1 VRRFILVSGGVIYG
15 FSFYGCLKQLEMSG
29 VWNIDD
35 IKAFTASIGSVVSV
49 LLAVSQDWETID
61 NYLINRPWNELY
73 KTDFGTFVD
82 SYTNCG
88 IFGLSIIEE
97 TIKPVLE
104 SKDISSCNVE
114 RILK

>member
-1 VRRFILVSGGVIYG
+1 
-15 FSFYGCLKQLEMSG
+15 MSG

-35 IKAFTASIGSVVSV
+35 IKAFTARPSDRSSL

-104 SKDISSCNVE
+104 SKDISVHVT
-114 RILK
+114 LKEFYEITKIDLHFFNPLRQFYRNRYIV